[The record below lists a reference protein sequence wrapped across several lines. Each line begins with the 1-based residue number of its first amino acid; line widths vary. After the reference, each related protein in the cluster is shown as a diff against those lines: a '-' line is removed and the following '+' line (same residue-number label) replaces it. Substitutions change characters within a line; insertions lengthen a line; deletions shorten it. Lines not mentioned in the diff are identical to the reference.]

1 MTNTGSSLHKNR
13 QILKKKPYIDQ
24 FFHSRCS
31 SSDIVLNVIKKV
43 TIQMYVQDAFS
54 FPFFPLD

>member
-13 QILKKKPYIDQ
+13 QILKKKTYIDQ

-31 SSDIVLNVIKKV
+31 SSDSISLDIRLNFEKKN
-43 TIQMYVQDAFS
+43 
-54 FPFFPLD
+54 L